1 MPGRSMHEMR
11 RVALPA
17 ATSMPSGAIGYPEL

>member
-1 MPGRSMHEMR
+1 MHEMR

-17 ATSMPSGAIGYPEL
+17 ATLITPSANSKLEL